1 MHDNVRI
8 SLNEVKKN
16 DLMTV
21 NNDMKGKLV
30 KLNLC
35 VCKSV
40 VSSCKKIMFLSSL
53 QIGNKCLIHV

>member
-1 MHDNVRI
+1 
-8 SLNEVKKN
+8 
-16 DLMTV
+16 MTV

-53 QIGNKCLIHV
+53 QIGNKCLILV